1 MSTPRVAEG
10 VIASTGQR
18 HALGNPPSAQR
29 KATKSKGCWPLS
41 AISLAKPIFQ
51 PSEFILVKI
60 SNVLSTSCL
69 T

>member
-18 HALGNPPSAQR
+18 HALGNPPSAQHAQGD
-29 KATKSKGCWPLS
+29 KTKGCWPLS
-41 AISLAKPIFQ
+41 AIGLAKRIFQ
-51 PSEFILVKI
+51 PSVRI
-60 SNVLSTSCL
+60 SNVASASYL